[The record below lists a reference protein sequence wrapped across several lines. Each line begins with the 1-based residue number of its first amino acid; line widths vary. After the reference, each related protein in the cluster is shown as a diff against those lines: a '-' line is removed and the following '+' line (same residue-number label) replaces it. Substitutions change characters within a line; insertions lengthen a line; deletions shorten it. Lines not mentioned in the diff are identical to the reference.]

1 MYFLHD
7 NLQWHI
13 QREWSCVMSS
23 DIVYEKKHTCSK
35 VYVFGG
41 WREVVFWGFLEG
53 RGSYNVYLADLK
65 TMFRNCNHIKLL

>member
-23 DIVYEKKHTCSK
+23 DRVYEKKHTCSK

-41 WREVVFWGFLEG
+41 WREVVFWDFW
-53 RGSYNVYLADLK
+53 RGGGGLQCIPCGPKNNVQEL
-65 TMFRNCNHIKLL
+65 